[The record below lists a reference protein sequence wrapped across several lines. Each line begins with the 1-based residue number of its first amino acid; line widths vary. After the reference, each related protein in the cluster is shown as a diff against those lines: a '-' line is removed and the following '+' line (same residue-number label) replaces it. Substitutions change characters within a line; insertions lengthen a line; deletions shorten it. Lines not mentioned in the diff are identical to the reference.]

1 MSVLKSRTTRRQALA
16 LGTAGV
22 AGVAAGVGFSRATL
36 AQDTTLTFANW
47 QWLEPGRGELMWDAM
62 TAFED
67 VADGITLEQQ
77 AYPRAQYESTI
88 QTQIGGGGGPDILIV
103 PPAFLYQAGEAGVLE
118 PLDGVLSEEAMARL
132 QPSNERAVYD
142 GQQLGFTWEAVN
154 TALFWNKAILEEAG
168 VEPPTDVESL
178 IAAATAITEATGNP
192 AFAVRHQLNEQ
203 QPWWNDFASWPCAFG
218 GGWSTDGALTI
229 DRPENVEAV
238 RTLKRL
244 YDSGTMPIGD
254 DASTFRNRFAQG
266 EIAMSIDNASV
277 VYTIVT
283 DNDVVTSQDIGS
295 SPLPF
300 PTNDS
305 SQVVNFIGINANSQ
319 NKEAAKEF
327 IAWLFSEEGQQQAAK
342 GVFPSTVGTDTPPPA
357 EIVEANPWIET
368 YREQAKHSTCSPLVE
383 GFELQTPDIMNIVM
397 PQIAAVLTQ
406 GVDPQEALSL
416 AQQEAEAAIG

>member
-1 MSVLKSRTTRRQALA
+1 
-16 LGTAGV
+16 
-22 AGVAAGVGFSRATL
+22 
-36 AQDTTLTFANW
+36 
-47 QWLEPGRGELMWDAM
+47 
-62 TAFED
+62 
-67 VADGITLEQQ
+67 
-77 AYPRAQYESTI
+77 
-88 QTQIGGGGGPDILIV
+88 
-103 PPAFLYQAGEAGVLE
+103 
-118 PLDGVLSEEAMARL
+118 
-132 QPSNERAVYD
+132 
-142 GQQLGFTWEAVN
+142 
-154 TALFWNKAILEEAG
+154 
-168 VEPPTDVESL
+168 
-178 IAAATAITEATGNP
+178 
-192 AFAVRHQLNEQ
+192 
-203 QPWWNDFASWPCAFG
+203 
-218 GGWSTDGALTI
+218 
-229 DRPENVEAV
+229 
-238 RTLKRL
+238 
-244 YDSGTMPIGD
+244 
-254 DASTFRNRFAQG
+254 
-266 EIAMSIDNASV
+266 MSIDNASV

-283 DNDVVTSQDIGS
+283 DNDVVTSQVIGS